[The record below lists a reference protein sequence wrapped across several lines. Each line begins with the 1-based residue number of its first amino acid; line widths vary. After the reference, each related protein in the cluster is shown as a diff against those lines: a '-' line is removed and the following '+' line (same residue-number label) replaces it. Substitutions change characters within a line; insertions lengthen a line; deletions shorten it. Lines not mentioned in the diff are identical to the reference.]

1 MAITKNSARQEIII
15 AHFDFSYADAPTTAT
30 QYSAL
35 DLPINAVVVGGALIV
50 KTAWNTAT
58 SATFKFGDAVDDDR
72 YTGSAIDLK
81 TAGRTNLTLTGFVHT
96 SSDNL
101 LKVLPT
107 YSGTA
112 ASAGAAR
119 VEVHYYVQGRAA
131 FTQG

>member
-1 MAITKNSARQEIII
+1 MAITKNPARQELIV
-15 AHFDFSYADAPTTAT
+15 AHFDFTYADAPTTAT
-30 QYSAL
+30 AYAAL
-35 DLPINAVVVGGALIV
+35 DLPVNAVLVGGALIV
-50 KTAWNTAT
+50 KTAWNTET

-81 TAGRTNLTLTGFVHT
+81 TAGRTALTLTGFVHT
-96 SSDNL
+96 ALDNL

-131 FTQG
+131 FSQG